1 MALRWSA
8 WRPSSVVNKVYIEEG
23 RAAVEAGRAES
34 LSAWV
39 NEALRKQAED
49 EGRLRALDEFMTEYQ
64 AEHGEFTEEELEE
77 NRRDIEARAI
87 KMRRAR

>member
-1 MALRWSA
+1 MATKQRLSA
-8 WRPSSVVNKVYIEEG
+8 SVNKVYIEEG

-49 EGRLRALDEFMTEYQ
+49 EGRLRALDELTSVNSPCS
-64 AEHGEFTEEELEE
+64 AW
-77 NRRDIEARAI
+77 
-87 KMRRAR
+87 

>member
-1 MALRWSA
+1 MATKQRLSA
-8 WRPSSVVNKVYIEEG
+8 SVNKVYIEEG

-77 NRRDIEARAI
+77 NRRDMEARAI
-87 KMRRAR
+87 IAV